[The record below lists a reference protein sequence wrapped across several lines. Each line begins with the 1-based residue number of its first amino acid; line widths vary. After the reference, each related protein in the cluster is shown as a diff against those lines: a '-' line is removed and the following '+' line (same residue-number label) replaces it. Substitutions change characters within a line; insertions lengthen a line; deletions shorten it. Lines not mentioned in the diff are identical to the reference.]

1 MKIDISVN
9 NTIFNVKTSLQSIP
23 AWSYES
29 KDISL
34 HALGDDL
41 WVRLGRPPF
50 FPSPLTF
57 LVFFPVMITSSSPLS
72 SSEPVIILD
81 RPEAEA
87 LGLSFSLSRLPLRV
101 KLGLFPL
108 NGLFD
113 EESPGL
119 EGFSSCSFSESS
131 LLTDKWP
138 DARERPGLLSNV
150 LVLSSLVAGRLIPR
164 DDRVNPGLLSAVL
177 TLSSFVRGGLIP
189 RDDRDNSGL
198 FSLLGPDRVISRFD
212 REREGR
218 CWFRPVS
225 SDLLGPVTTASSS
238 SSSLLSTIS
247 KPFFFRCCSV
257 TLCADSFRVLPY
269 WFSFSLESSSSL
281 CSEMF
286 ENLGAEITRLDP
298 GGRKNGE
305 TLKRPVC
312 TTKNV
317 WVL

>member
-1 MKIDISVN
+1 M
-9 NTIFNVKTSLQSIP
+9 
-23 AWSYES
+23 
-29 KDISL
+29 SL
-34 HALGDDL
+34 HALGGDL
-41 WVRLGRPPF
+41 RVRLGRPPF
-50 FPSPLTF
+50 FPSPPTF

-87 LGLSFSLSRLPLRV
+87 LGLSLSLSRLPLRV

-131 LLTDKWP
+131 KSLLTDKWP

-150 LVLSSLVAGRLIPR
+150 LVLSSLEAGRLISR

-177 TLSSFVRGGLIP
+177 TLSSFVGGGRIPRDDRDNPGLLSTVLKLSSLVRGGLIP
-189 RDDRDNSGL
+189 RDDRDNPGP

-225 SDLLGPVTTASSS
+225 SDRLGPVTTASSS
-238 SSSLLSTIS
+238 SSSLSTIS

-269 WFSFSLESSSSL
+269 WFSFNLESSSSL

-298 GGRKNGE
+298 GGRKKGE

-312 TTKNV
+312 TTTNV

>member
-1 MKIDISVN
+1 
-9 NTIFNVKTSLQSIP
+9 
-23 AWSYES
+23 
-29 KDISL
+29 
-34 HALGDDL
+34 
-41 WVRLGRPPF
+41 
-50 FPSPLTF
+50 
-57 LVFFPVMITSSSPLS
+57 MITSSSALS

-87 LGLSFSLSRLPLRV
+87 LWLSFSLSRLPLRV

-177 TLSSFVRGGLIP
+177 TLSSFVGGGLIRRDDRDNPGLLSTVLKLSSLLRGGLIP
-189 RDDRDNSGL
+189 RDDRDNPGP

-212 REREGR
+212 RERDGR

-238 SSSLLSTIS
+238 SSSSLSTIS

-269 WFSFSLESSSSL
+269 RFSFSLESSSSL

-298 GGRKNGE
+298 EGRKKGE
-305 TLKRPVC
+305 TLKRPVY
-312 TTKNV
+312 TTTNV